1 MQWDMLWFPST
12 VVVRGVTYRMVGVT
26 VPMRQSN
33 PHLPPR
39 DDMPFTNSFS
49 SMSPELSVSYVCK
62 GGDGDEFQLA
72 ECHPSQQASIVF
84 AAAQPVTAQR
94 GTIMRAQTQCR
105 MRPPSPLPIRGDR
118 WRPSRAELPT
128 LKIVSMTVLSDI
140 LNMVERWACSS
151 NSRLLCTHMGRQKE

>member
-1 MQWDMLWFPST
+1 M
-12 VVVRGVTYRMVGVT
+12 MVGVT
-26 VPMRQSN
+26 VSMRQSD
-33 PHLPPR
+33 PYLPPR

-118 WRPSRAELPT
+118 WRPSRGEGYTPSRGELLA

-151 NSRLLCTHMGRQKE
+151 NSRLLCTHMGRQKEYNESTQSN